1 MAQQKAKYRG
11 QRFNVVSKDQK
22 YTILEGHGYSV
33 RVLNDE
39 VIYEEPVVDVLP
51 QAKPEDKLQS
61 SIPDAPLPKELPEG
75 KDIIPTNEETTTTNI
90 ARMEQDKAKK
100 MGEIADL
107 NKKQA
112 TEKAALAKAE
122 LAAAKKVVK
131 EDAPTTDPIA
141 TPENET
147 QSGYYVT
154 YSDARLANSPLEKN
168 RIRVGAIPKFGNRQ
182 YVPGR
187 SKATVIW
194 YDNKNNP
201 EEIDISMLKPLPT
214 ATAKEEIQKQ
224 NLNEEIEW
232 DKYKANDV
240 DVNPET
246 HEDTKKTN
254 DERMSTALT
263 GLQAS
268 FRKMLEEIDQVLEAK
283 NDLSPISI
291 SDYASEQIHNDE
303 DKVSD
308 DVNYN
313 DLENHYDNLDVAT
326 DTSFEQVDELDEDE
340 DSYLVDNNVSI
351 MYDGT
356 NYWYEMY
363 EPKPEMNEAETVE
376 PKEKSDMFC
385 SVREAYQSLL
395 SKTTDLSELENL
407 KGRDIEIN
415 GDIFSVNPEFK
426 NGRIQLTKDNGEM
439 SFISQIKLLSLLKS
453 GEAKILDVAMNE
465 CGTAAVAGPG
475 AADGT
480 VNQAVN
486 ATQGIA
492 TVPSRLGDKLTS
504 RKLEESIFTTD
515 ELKLKDSGYP
525 KIDLS
530 KLKK

>member
-51 QAKPEDKLQS
+51 QTKPEDKLQS
-61 SIPDAPLPKELPEG
+61 SIPEAPLTKEMPEG

-90 ARMEQDKAKK
+90 AKMEQDKAKK

-122 LAAAKKVVK
+122 LAAAKKVGVVR
-131 EDAPTTDPIA
+131 EESPTTDPIA

-147 QSGYYVT
+147 KSGYFVT
-154 YSDARLANSPLEKN
+154 YSDAAIANNPLEKN
-168 RIRVGAIPKFGNRQ
+168 RIRVGVIPKFGNRQ
-182 YVPGR
+182 YVPG
-187 SKATVIW
+187 SQKATVIW

-201 EEIDISMLKPLPT
+201 EETDVSMLKPLST
-214 ATAKEEIQKQ
+214 TVAQEERQKQ
-224 NLNEEIEW
+224 NLAEEIEW

-246 HEDTKKTN
+246 HEETKKTN
-254 DERMSTALT
+254 DDRMSNALT

-268 FRKMLEEIDQVLEAK
+268 FRKMLEEIDQVLETK
-283 NDLSPISI
+283 NSLSPISI
-291 SDYASEQIHNDE
+291 EDYASEQIHNDE
-303 DKVSD
+303 DRVSD

-313 DLENHYDNLDVAT
+313 DLENHYDNLDVAA
-326 DTSFEQVDELDEDE
+326 DTSFEQVDELDEEE
-340 DSYLVDNNVSI
+340 DAYLVDNNVSI

-363 EPKPEMNEAETVE
+363 EPKPEMNENETVQ
-376 PKEKSDMFC
+376 PKEKSGMFC
-385 SVREAYQSLL
+385 SVREAYQAVL
-395 SKTTDLSELENL
+395 SKLT
-407 KGRDIEIN
+407 
-415 GDIFSVNPEFK
+415 PE
-426 NGRIQLTKDNGEM
+426 TK
-439 SFISQIKLLSLLKS
+439 
-453 GEAKILDVAMNE
+453 MNE

-480 VNQAVN
+480 VNQAIN